1 MAAKTTAQS
10 QTQEPAPEGKIVHT
24 EFVTQDPKALKNF
37 LEKNFGWKF
46 DTQKVPQ
53 GGEYHL
59 FTTPGG
65 AVGGVTAPPPGAT
78 VGTYSYIAVD
88 NIMATAKKVEKAG
101 AKILVPPSE
110 IPNMG
115 WFFQFQVKGGPV
127 LACWQGP
134 QQ

>member
-1 MAAKTTAQS
+1 MATKSTTQA
-10 QTQEPAPEGKIVHT
+10 QTQEPQPEGKLVHT
-24 EFVTQDPKALKNF
+24 EFVTNDPKALKTF
-37 LEKNFGWKF
+37 LEKTFEWTF
-46 DTQKVPQ
+46 ETQKIPQ

-65 AVGGVTAPPPGAT
+65 AVGGVTAPPPGAA

-88 NIMATAKKVEKAG
+88 DIKAAAKKVEKAG
-101 AKILVPPSE
+101 ARILVPPTA

-134 QQ
+134 Q